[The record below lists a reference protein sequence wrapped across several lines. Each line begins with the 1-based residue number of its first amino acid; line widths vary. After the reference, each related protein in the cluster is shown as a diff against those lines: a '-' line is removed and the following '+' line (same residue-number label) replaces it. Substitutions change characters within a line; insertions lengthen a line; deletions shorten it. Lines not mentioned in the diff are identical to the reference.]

1 MVTLKEVYQLNER
14 ADFQYIAQELVKYY
28 GLRSKIKFTAS
39 AGIRGHYVP
48 QTDTIFLRRSYSSVK
63 ELIISVLHEIQHA
76 MDAKR
81 LGRRKYSKKYDQAG
95 TMAIHQCKD
104 PYWSNKW
111 EKRAEKWGKQE
122 YRKRWKNKF

>member
-14 ADFQYIAQELVKYY
+14 ADFQFIAQELVDYY

-39 AGIRGHYVP
+39 AGVRGHYIP
-48 QTDTIFLRRSYSSVK
+48 EKDTIFLKRSYSNVK

-76 MDAKR
+76 KDAKR
-81 LGRRKYSKKYDQAG
+81 LGVRKYTKLYVQAG
-95 TMAIHQCKD
+95 TIAAHMGKD
-104 PYWSNKW
+104 PYWANKW
-111 EKRAEKWGKQE
+111 EKRAENWGKKE